1 MRGLYSFKRE
11 NIPILP
17 DMFFWFR
24 RQKKK
29 KTKRKLV
36 HFCKNQ
42 RFCSFSKRRYW
53 KVCFWLGFANFY
65 VRNHWVVLL
74 CKCKDLRIKD
84 LAVMGF
90 WDAAHDISNINSA
103 HSGVMSIH
111 YKQYVQKEK
120 VQIFSNKNL
129 SYKSVVLILKSTFSS
144 SINEGWERLTF

>member
-84 LAVMGF
+84 FAVMGF

-120 VQIFSNKNL
+120 KCRYSPIKIYHTRALFWYWS
-129 SYKSVVLILKSTFSS
+129 
-144 SINEGWERLTF
+144 RLFHLALMRDGRD